1 MESPR
6 VSKTLRKTA
15 FDAVVEGTACFDG
28 NRRADKKRGKES
40 SNGHATI
47 PNHNMREFTV
57 GHALNTSPL
66 KLRWFS
72 FCEGIQLGS
81 EAYQPRRHPVYC
93 NNPPTALSPL
103 TLDG

>member
-1 MESPR
+1 MQW
-6 VSKTLRKTA
+6 LR
-15 FDAVVEGTACFDG
+15 G
-28 NRRADKKRGKES
+28 RRALMATEELTRKGE
-40 SNGHATI
+40 GIAGWHATI
-47 PNHNMREFTV
+47 PNHNMGEFTV
-57 GHALNTSPL
+57 GHALSTSPL
-66 KLRWFS
+66 KLRCFS